1 MQWLD
6 HLMNNPHI
14 EGLLLANSDGGV
26 LHSTRPL
33 RSEDERVASM
43 LQAVEVLAQTLSEAV
58 RCGRAEVIHMAT
70 RHEHL
75 MLFPLLESR
84 YYLLLIL
91 ERSAP
96 LMLVMVDV
104 ERVLKDVQP
113 DDIQVDVPPTDDT
126 PVLDAA
132 ELIEAV
138 QNWLHN
144 HSS

>member
-1 MQWLD
+1 
-6 HLMNNPHI
+6 
-14 EGLLLANSDGGV
+14 
-26 LHSTRPL
+26 
-33 RSEDERVASM
+33 
-43 LQAVEVLAQTLSEAV
+43 
-58 RCGRAEVIHMAT
+58 
-70 RHEHL
+70 
-75 MLFPLLESR
+75 
-84 YYLLLIL
+84 
-91 ERSAP
+91 
-96 LMLVMVDV
+96 MLVMVDV

>member
-1 MQWLD
+1 MEWLER
-6 HLMNNPHI
+6 LMANPHI
-14 EGLLLANSDGGV
+14 TGLLLANTEGMI

-43 LQAVEVLAQTLSEAV
+43 LQAVEVLAQTLADAM

-84 YYLLLIL
+84 FYLLLVL
-91 ERSAP
+91 ERAAP

-104 ERVLKDVQP
+104 ERVLKDVRLDSIEDSP
-113 DDIQVDVPPTDDT
+113 RVVDDT

-138 QNWLHN
+138 QNWLR
-144 HSS
+144 SRST

>member
-58 RCGRAEVIHMAT
+58 RCGR
-70 RHEHL
+70 
-75 MLFPLLESR
+75 
-84 YYLLLIL
+84 
-91 ERSAP
+91 
-96 LMLVMVDV
+96 
-104 ERVLKDVQP
+104 LKSFIWRPGMSISCCFRCWNLGIICCSFWNGQP
-113 DDIQVDVPPTDDT
+113 R
-126 PVLDAA
+126 
-132 ELIEAV
+132 
-138 QNWLHN
+138 
-144 HSS
+144 